1 MQLIKWPCSKRKVVG
16 FLHAVLLL
24 QFQVLLVQSVD
35 TINHGLDKLDL
46 GVSQTMLVG
55 NVVGV
60 SGLAARFTTGST
72 GLDVEF
78 LAPLLEAFDA
88 VLGPS
93 GQVNVDGGPHAGAQ
107 VGGAGVDVAE
117 LGGNLEVLAALS
129 LDGVLDSLDASGQS
143 SEDSLDVT
151 ALLHGDDSELILL
164 VDPDQEGLGVVVE
177 NATALGPVTLHT
189 GHLQVGV
196 TGHEEEMVIDQLLA
210 DLLVHA
216 SQSVVVAGQVAGELG
231 EGALHQVLNA
241 DALLLGD
248 SGGQT
253 ESLDG
258 ATHTDPDRV
267 DWDFWEDVSGD
278 LGDVHV
284 RGVCE
289 VSWESVVLADERV
302 EDIGEVEVGVL
313 ISGVDAAVLV
323 VELDGASNG
332 LAQGEAGGLGDD
344 ATQLVPLLLGHVLG
358 DQAVSGL
365 DVGEFW
371 SGHFC
376 LFVSVLR
383 TDFTARL

>member
-1 MQLIKWPCSKRKVVG
+1 MAMQQKKGR

-46 GVSQTMLVG
+46 GVSQTVLVG
-55 NVVGV
+55 NVIGV
-60 SGLAARFTTGST
+60 SSLAARFTTGST
-72 GLDVEF
+72 GLDSEL
-78 LAPLLEAFDA
+78 LAPLLEAVDT

-93 GQVNVDGGPHAGAQ
+93 GQVNVDRGPHAGAQ

-117 LGGNLEVLAALS
+117 LGGNLEVLARLG
-129 LDGVLDSLDASGQS
+129 LDGILDSLDASGQPL
-143 SEDSLDVT
+143 EDSLDVT

-177 NATALGPVTLHT
+177 NATALGPVALHT

-216 SQSVVVAGQVAGELG
+216 SQGVVVAGQVTGELG
-231 EGALHQVLNA
+231 EGTLHQVLNA

-258 ATHTDPDRV
+258 ATHTNPDGV
-267 DWDFWEDVSGD
+267 DWDFWKDVSGD

-284 RGVCE
+284 GGVLE
-289 VSWESVVLADERV
+289 VGGESVVLADQRV
-302 EDIGEVEVGVL
+302 EDIGEVDVGVL

-323 VELDGASNG
+323 VEVDGASNG
-332 LAQGEAGGLGDD
+332 LAKGEAGGLGDD

-365 DVGEFW
+365 DVGEVW
-371 SGHFC
+371 CGHLC
-376 LFVSVLR
+376 LFVFVLR
-383 TDFTARL
+383 TDFPAQL

>member
-1 MQLIKWPCSKRKVVG
+1 MQQKKGR

-46 GVSQTMLVG
+46 GVSKTVLVG
-55 NVVGV
+55 NVIGV
-60 SGLAARFTTGST
+60 SSLAARFTTGST
-72 GLDVEF
+72 GLDSEL
-78 LAPLLEAFDA
+78 LAPLLESLDT

-93 GQVNVDGGPHAGAQ
+93 GQVNVDRGPHASAQ

-117 LGGNLEVLAALS
+117 LGGNLEVLARLG
-129 LDGVLDSLDASGQS
+129 LDGVLDSLDASGQPL
-143 SEDSLDVT
+143 EDSLDVT

-177 NATALGPVTLHT
+177 NATALGPVALHA
-189 GHLQVGV
+189 GHLEVGV
-196 TGHEEEMVIDQLLA
+196 AGHEEEVVIDQLLA

-216 SQSVVVAGQVAGELG
+216 SQGVVVAGQVAGELG
-231 EGALHQVLNA
+231 EGTLHQVLNA
-241 DALLLGD
+241 NALLLGD

-258 ATHTDPDRV
+258 ATHTDPDGV
-267 DWDFWEDVSGD
+267 DWDFWKDVSGD

-284 RGVCE
+284 GGVLE
-289 VSWESVVLADERV
+289 VSGESVVLADQRV
-302 EDIGEVEVGVL
+302 EDIGEVDVGVL

-323 VELDGASNG
+323 VEVDGASNG
-332 LAQGEAGGLGDD
+332 LAEGEAGSLGDD

-358 DQAVSGL
+358 DQAVFGF
-365 DVGEFW
+365 DGGEVW
-371 SGHFC
+371 CGHFC
-376 LFVSVLR
+376 LFVFVLR
-383 TDFTARL
+383 TDFPAQL